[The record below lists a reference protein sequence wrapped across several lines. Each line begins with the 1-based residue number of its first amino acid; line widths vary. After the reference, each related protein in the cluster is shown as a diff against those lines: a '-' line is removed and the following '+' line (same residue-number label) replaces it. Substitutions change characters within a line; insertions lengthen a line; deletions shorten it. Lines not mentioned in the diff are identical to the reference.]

1 MRKYGDWFEM
11 SEQKEIM
18 INGTIRLIDKNLYGM
33 WELYLDDEDIK
44 WLEKKKWTKKNSGRT
59 IQSFKEN

>member
-1 MRKYGDWFEM
+1 M

-44 WLEKKKWTKKNSGRT
+44 WLEKKK
-59 IQSFKEN
+59 